1 MILSDNKLSELVYDY
16 VFEMSMSKQYNPQ
29 TIANINVLNEIG
41 KEKFVKKINTSPS
54 DFFESNPVDKV
65 SDFVFKSDSFTPR
78 EMYLI
83 NPMCYCYYTFLV
95 FKVARDYLKS
105 SGLLDFSREKMDV
118 FYSGILDLDSK
129 EVDIKEKA
137 SFNKSYNNFQKSK
150 QEKFGHEAV
159 KVDLKDFFNS
169 IIVSEL
175 ISKLRNIVQE
185 EKHVNDLKEFFEFC
199 PFNTL
204 PQLHYSIASSI
215 LSQFYLNSFDDSLS
229 QILNRENL
237 HLIRFVD
244 DMYIIFLE
252 DSSAR
257 EKNILIDE
265 LNSLLWDDSL
275 ILNTNKT
282 ILLSADDFENGHE
295 TFVTDYGERTS
306 FSIEKQVDE
315 KTKSIIENGLLV
327 NLIQELN
334 DLEDSEGINLNA
346 YNNLVKKYLS
356 ISGEDASKVLTHVA
370 NKIVKMDAGDLLEI
384 VHDWR
389 FILFNPRTFTILY
402 IKVYR
407 LLERRKIVTDNGKRI
422 RKMLNYL
429 FNKRIFTFRDSV
441 VSMNYLLQSNLR
453 HSDLLN
459 KIETI
464 NEDYVKF
471 IENYLVKK
479 T

>member
-1 MILSDNKLSELVYDY
+1 M
-16 VFEMSMSKQYNPQ
+16 
-29 TIANINVLNEIG
+29 
-41 KEKFVKKINTSPS
+41 
-54 DFFESNPVDKV
+54 
-65 SDFVFKSDSFTPR
+65 
-78 EMYLI
+78 
-83 NPMCYCYYTFLV
+83 V

-105 SGLLDFSREKMDV
+105 SSLLDFSRENMDV
-118 FYSGILDLDSK
+118 FYSGILDLGSK
-129 EVDIKEKA
+129 KDDIKKNA
-137 SFNKSYNNFQKSK
+137 SFNKNYNNFQKSK
-150 QEKFGHEAV
+150 QQNFGHEAV
-159 KVDLKDFFNS
+159 KIDLKDFFNS
-169 IIVSEL
+169 IKVSEL

-185 EKHVNDLKEFFEFC
+185 EKLVNDLKEFFDFC
-199 PFNTL
+199 SFNTL

-229 QILNRENL
+229 QILKREDL

-244 DMYIIFLE
+244 DMYIIFLK
-252 DSSAR
+252 DSSSR

-282 ILLSADDFENGHE
+282 ELLSAGDFENGHE
-295 TFVTDYGERTS
+295 IFVTDYGERTS
-306 FSIEKQVDE
+306 FSIEKQVE
-315 KTKSIIENGLLV
+315 KKTKSIIENGDMV

-346 YNNLVKKYLS
+346 YNNLVKNYLS
-356 ISGEDASKVLTHVA
+356 ISGEDASKVLTHIVFS
-370 NKIVKMDAGDLLEI
+370 NKIVKMDAGDLLQI

-389 FILFNPRTFTILY
+389 FILFNPRMFTILY

-407 LLERRKIVTDNGKRI
+407 LLERRKIVTDNGQRI

-429 FNKRIFTFRDSV
+429 FSKRIFTFRDGV

-464 NEDYVKF
+464 NKDYVKF
-471 IENYLVKK
+471 IENYLIKRKIKYNHYTENEVF
-479 T
+479 